1 MNHCNL
7 PKFVVV
13 LITCEAEWSIGRL
26 GMVGLLG
33 INKQNRNVNLNKVK
47 QDVLNQLNNRVGTNY
62 VFSLLIDPSLYPN
75 F

>member
-13 LITCEAEWSIGRL
+13 LITFEAEWSIGRL

-47 QDVLNQLNNRVGTNY
+47 QDVLNQLNNRAGT
-62 VFSLLIDPSLYPN
+62 IDSSLYPN